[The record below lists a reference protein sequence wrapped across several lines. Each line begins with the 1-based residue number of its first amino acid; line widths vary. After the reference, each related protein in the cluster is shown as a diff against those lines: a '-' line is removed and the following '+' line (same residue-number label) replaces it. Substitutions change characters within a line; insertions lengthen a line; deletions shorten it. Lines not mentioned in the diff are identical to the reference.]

1 MKDPIVEEVRKARQD
16 HAKEFNHD
24 LSAICKDL
32 KKARRLFGIKFHHL
46 RVDLYYGTVFFN
58 DNKRIYNFKQ
68 IL

>member
-32 KKARRLFGIKFHHL
+32 KRIERECGHRLVSFPPKLLKKASSPPR
-46 RVDLYYGTVFFN
+46 TSAAES
-58 DNKRIYNFKQ
+58 
-68 IL
+68 